1 MKTYSP
7 KPEHIERRWY
17 VIDAGEQVLGRVA
30 TEAAVVLRGK
40 HKPIFAPHMDV
51 GDNLIIINAAKVVL
65 TGGKETKKVAWR
77 HSGHPGGITGTLY
90 EDLLEKR
97 PAFVVEK
104 AVRGMLPKNRL
115 GRAMIKK
122 LHVVPGPEHNHQ
134 AQKPQEWT
142 MGMRPVWEGLPTSPA
157 PLAAEKKAAPKGEA
171 AETPAVAKRS
181 ATAKEPARHDIVAE
195 GRGHVGDQ
203 NHGEE
208 DDGEEADG
216 EEADHREVDRQDLGE
231 EADRHEETDR
241 EEVHHGEEADR
252 REDDGEE
259 EGDVVA
265 TTPTTLT
272 TGRRK
277 AAIARVRL
285 VPGTGEFRIND
296 RSLDDYFP
304 TRVHRMV
311 AQSPLRSVGRDKDFD
326 VVASITGG
334 GVNGQAGALRLGIAR
349 ALLELEPDLRA
360 QLKAEGFLR
369 RDARE
374 KERRKY
380 GLKKARKAPQYS
392 KR

>member
-142 MGMRPVWEGLPTSPA
+142 MGMRPAWEGLPTPPA
-157 PLAAEKKAAPKGEA
+157 SGATEKKATPKDEA
-171 AETPAVAKRS
+171 AKPPTTAERS
-181 ATAKEPARHDIVAE
+181 AAASKEPKE
-195 GRGHVGDQ
+195 P
-203 NHGEE
+203 
-208 DDGEEADG
+208 
-216 EEADHREVDRQDLGE
+216 
-231 EADRHEETDR
+231 
-241 EEVHHGEEADR
+241 
-252 REDDGEE
+252 
-259 EGDVVA
+259 VA
-265 TTPTTLT
+265 TTTSSPKAAATSAGTRTTARKTAAKKPTTAKST
-272 TGRRK
+272 TGKSSARKSTATKK
-277 AAIARVRL
+277 AA
-285 VPGTGEFRIND
+285 
-296 RSLDDYFP
+296 
-304 TRVHRMV
+304 
-311 AQSPLRSVGRDKDFD
+311 
-326 VVASITGG
+326 
-334 GVNGQAGALRLGIAR
+334 
-349 ALLELEPDLRA
+349 
-360 QLKAEGFLR
+360 
-369 RDARE
+369 
-374 KERRKY
+374 
-380 GLKKARKAPQYS
+380 ARKATTAK
-392 KR
+392 KRTAAKTTAKKKET

>member
-90 EDLLEKR
+90 EELLEKR

-142 MGMRPVWEGLPTSPA
+142 MGMRPAWEGLPIPPA
-157 PLAAEKKAAPKGEA
+157 SVATEKKVAPKGEA
-171 AETPAVAKRS
+171 AEPPAAAKRS
-181 ATAKEPARHDIVAE
+181 TAVPKEPKEPA
-195 GRGHVGDQ
+195 
-203 NHGEE
+203 
-208 DDGEEADG
+208 
-216 EEADHREVDRQDLGE
+216 
-231 EADRHEETDR
+231 
-241 EEVHHGEEADR
+241 
-252 REDDGEE
+252 
-259 EGDVVA
+259 A
-265 TTPTTLT
+265 TTTSSPKAAATSARTGTAARKTAARKTAAKKPTTAKST
-272 TGRRK
+272 TAK
-277 AAIARVRL
+277 TSAKK
-285 VPGTGEFRIND
+285 
-296 RSLDDYFP
+296 P
-304 TRVHRMV
+304 T
-311 AQSPLRSVGRDKDFD
+311 A
-326 VVASITGG
+326 T
-334 GVNGQAGALRLGIAR
+334 
-349 ALLELEPDLRA
+349 
-360 QLKAEGFLR
+360 
-369 RDARE
+369 
-374 KERRKY
+374 
-380 GLKKARKAPQYS
+380 KKPTARKSTTAK
-392 KR
+392 KRTAAKTAKKKET